1 MKQTTLAN
9 IKKGDL
15 FYTAKEYEKHGDNEK
30 YLRIKDDYNPTTRK
44 WHCPRFT
51 VDAIGNGKSFTPD
64 TPVVII

>member
-1 MKQTTLAN
+1 MKQTTLAK

-15 FYTAKEYEKHGDNEK
+15 FYTAKEYEKYGDNEK
-30 YLRIKDDYNPTTRK
+30 YLRIKDDYNPTTKK

-51 VDAIGNGKSFTPD
+51 VDAIGNGKSFKPD